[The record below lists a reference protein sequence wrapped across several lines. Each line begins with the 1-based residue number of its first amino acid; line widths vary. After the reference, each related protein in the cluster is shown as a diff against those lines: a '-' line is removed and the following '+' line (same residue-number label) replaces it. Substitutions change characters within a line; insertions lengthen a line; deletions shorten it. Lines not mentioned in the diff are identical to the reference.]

1 MFRQTVLILMVGVV
15 ATAIPARAGQDK
27 PAPSHRPPEEI
38 AFDRLTADAVIP
50 LALERGAVASDD
62 AVWMPATAAG
72 TITRVDAKDNAAGS
86 FIPAGAEPCASLAVA
101 FDSVWVPLCSDGTI
115 ARVDLK
121 ELKATATAALKVAAD
136 GRIASGVGSLWA
148 ITDARKG
155 VVSRIDPDTNMVVAE
170 IYVAA
175 GVASIA
181 LADDA
186 LWITSEQGSRLTR
199 VNSHNNQ
206 VVEPIEVGPRPG
218 PIAVGEGAVWTLNRG
233 DGSVTRV
240 DPDTNKVVAT
250 IEVGDDVAL
259 GELAA
264 GEGSVWISAP
274 GVPLIRIDPRTNRA
288 VQRFT
293 GEGGGAVIVAH
304 GSVWVA
310 AGPRA
315 TKRIDPLLAAALR
328 P

>member
-1 MFRQTVLILMVGVV
+1 MIRQTVLILMFGVM
-15 ATAIPARAGQDK
+15 AAMPGRAAQDK
-27 PAPSHRPPEEI
+27 PAPPHRPPGEI

-62 AVWMPATAAG
+62 AVWMPSATAG
-72 TITRVDAKDNAAGS
+72 TITRVDAKDNATGTP
-86 FIPAGAEPCASLAVA
+86 IPAGSEMCASLAVA
-101 FDSVWVPLCSDGTI
+101 FDGVWVPLCGDGAI
-115 ARVDLK
+115 ARIDLK
-121 ELKATATAALKVAAD
+121 ELKATATAAVKVAAD

-148 ITDARKG
+148 ITDAPKG

-170 IYVAA
+170 IYVAT

-181 LADDA
+181 LEDDA

-199 VNSHNNQ
+199 VNPHNNQ

-233 DGSVTRV
+233 DGTVTRV

-250 IEVGDDVAL
+250 IKVGDDVAL

-304 GSVWVA
+304 GSLWVA
-310 AGPRA
+310 AGPRE
-315 TKRIDPLLAAALR
+315 TKRIDPLLAEALR